1 MKNRKLLLCFGV
13 AAFVGGSGIG
23 LLSHAL
29 ADAKIEGSGSGFS
42 TVRAPATG
50 GNLFQLPPTVG
61 TSGFFLQTDGA
72 GITTWAAPTASASSI
87 TPGTTTIVGATAPC
101 FIQNSTSTTMAC
113 VGVPAT
119 PTTTGTNVTLT
130 GPRAYYACTG
140 TCTVTLP
147 VPVAGYEFC
156 IRNDDNISTVITLA
170 ALGSSAR
177 YELPARMSYGTA
189 GTGTAVAGGSVTDQ
203 ICLLGKDS
211 THYYV
216 MSSTGTWTMN

>member
-1 MKNRKLLLCFGV
+1 MKTKVILSGLVLLGLTSPALADLILNGSSSGSV
-13 AAFVGGSGIG
+13 TVKVPAAAGSTTFQLPGDNGTNNFVLTSNGSGI
-23 LLSHAL
+23 
-29 ADAKIEGSGSGFS
+29 
-42 TVRAPATG
+42 
-50 GNLFQLPPTVG
+50 
-61 TSGFFLQTDGA
+61 TS
-72 GITTWAAPTASASSI
+72 WAAATASASSI

-113 VGVPAT
+113 VGIPVT

-156 IRNDDNISTVITLA
+156 IRNDDNVSSVITLA

-177 YELPARMSYGTA
+177 YEQTARTGYGTA
-189 GTGTAVAGGSVTDQ
+189 GTGTAVSSGAVTNQ

-216 MSSTGTWTMN
+216 MSSTDAWTMN

>member
-1 MKNRKLLLCFGV
+1 MKNRAILSGIILFGLASPALADLIFNGSSSGTV
-13 AAFVGGSGIG
+13 TMKVPAAAGSTTFQLPGNNGTNTFVLTTDGSGIT
-23 LLSHAL
+23 SW
-29 ADAKIEGSGSGFS
+29 
-42 TVRAPATG
+42 AT
-50 GNLFQLPPTVG
+50 
-61 TSGFFLQTDGA
+61 
-72 GITTWAAPTASASSI
+72 PTASASSI

-156 IRNDDNISTVITLA
+156 VRNSNNISTAITLA

-177 YELPARMSYGTA
+177 YELPARTSYGTA
-189 GTGTAVAGGSVTDQ
+189 GTGTFVSGGAVTDQ
-203 ICLLGKDS
+203 ICLVGLDA
-211 THYYV
+211 THYMT
-216 MSSTGTWTMN
+216 MSSTGTWTAN